1 MYNRYYQD
9 HNKNINIYKNNYNN
23 ISKSNSVVPETDKT
37 EIFGFLEVNV
47 SANDGTPIQNAV
59 VTVFILDRFAGEA
72 AVQIATTDSNGKAPT
87 LTIPTAYY
95 LGEEIGPDYYFTAY
109 NLRVDALG
117 YYSSQTNNVRFY
129 PGITTVFN
137 TALYPTPISIP
148 GINLEQRIQLPPPT
162 PNE

>member
-1 MYNRYYQD
+1 LYNWNYQ
-9 HNKNINIYKNNYNN
+9 NNNNNN
-23 ISKSNSVVPETDKT
+23 IKKFNTVVPETDTTKL
-37 EIFGFLEVNV
+37 FGFLEVHV
-47 SANDGTPIQNAV
+47 TSGGKPIENAL
-59 VTVFILDRFAGEA
+59 VTVFILDRFYGEA
-72 AVQIATTDSNGKAPT
+72 PVQFATTDANGTAAT
-87 LTIPTAYY
+87 LTVPTAY
-95 LGEEIGPDYYFTAY
+95 LLSNTVGQDFYFTSY

-137 TALYPTPISIP
+137 TVLYPTPISIP